1 MTISLPYEVVYIIW
15 KIQTAGF
22 DAHVVGGAVRDIL
35 LQTLITAQ
43 NKTPE
48 HLNISD
54 YDFTTNAT
62 PQQIQQIFDDS
73 YYTNEFGTVGI
84 AYSNLLAE
92 MVAAGYHY
100 QT

>member
-22 DAHVVGGAVRDIL
+22 DAYVVGGAVRDIL

-73 YYTNEFGTVGI
+73 YYTNEFGTVG
-84 AYSNLLAE
+84 NLL
-92 MVAAGYHY
+92 H
-100 QT
+100 